1 MFRFDSF
8 QEGSRQFRQADEVN
22 NVEHSDGKFSL
33 NYVGPSFAG
42 RRDSRPGPGSAP
54 PLNDDVANTS
64 LAACRRVG
72 ENGVATGRTAEV
84 AAESV
89 RSL

>member
-33 NYVGPSFAG
+33 NYVGPSSAG

-54 PLNDDVANTS
+54 PLNDDRSEYIFGGVS
-64 LAACRRVG
+64 ACRRKW
-72 ENGVATGRTAEV
+72 GRYRTDGG
-84 AAESV
+84 SGG
-89 RSL
+89 